1 MKNNKDKEENKA
13 PLSENDQKKIDEI
26 YEEVEFLKKVKEELR
41 TEERFVNYFKDFDP
55 KSVDSFIDSY
65 AHNRYMW
72 MRYGPMYKKLNDE
85 EDTKWINTAYEHLG
99 FIQQKK
105 LFDAQCLWR
114 AEKVKFEDVDVC
126 YDFVYWE
133 KYVLQCPFIEPINE
147 DDVNLYIDYLNHNN
161 VEFSLWYTHNDW
173 QDYDEIKEA
182 YHNSDANRDFP
193 EWYDFYNSRRGTSAY
208 LILPDIRGEKE
219 EFYRDIY
226 IKERDKQTE
235 EEDKKREE
243 LRDKRPR
250 VPSTYDKEHLTFFV
264 NTFEDKQTQIHFKA
278 FERNSEG
285 GDEEEIEEII
295 RILLAAGEYVPIQA
309 HYDFREALRQAHD
322 RYNA

>member
-1 MKNNKDKEENKA
+1 MSN
-13 PLSENDQKKIDEI
+13 
-26 YEEVEFLKKVKEELR
+26 
-41 TEERFVNYFKDFDP
+41 
-55 KSVDSFIDSY
+55 
-65 AHNRYMW
+65 
-72 MRYGPMYKKLNDE
+72 
-85 EDTKWINTAYEHLG
+85 
-99 FIQQKK
+99 
-105 LFDAQCLWR
+105 
-114 AEKVKFEDVDVC
+114 
-126 YDFVYWE
+126 
-133 KYVLQCPFIEPINE
+133 
-147 DDVNLYIDYLNHNN
+147 NN
-161 VEFSLWYTHNDW
+161 VEFDLWHTHDW

-219 EFYRDIY
+219 EFYRSIY

-278 FERNSEG
+278 FERNSED
-285 GDEEEIEEII
+285 GDEEEMGEIV
-295 RILLAAGEYVPIQA
+295 RILLATGEYVPIQA

-322 RYNA
+322 RYNAKKIAEFLPYALEQHRLSLSMGFSSDLDEIKQKRREDGIWKIYQETIFGGRKLNGEPEDFNF